1 MITTLYFAAAAP
13 VTKSAFAIKA
23 LRRLFIYLFILFGN
37 FHFRGKGGGD
47 RIRSSVPVEN
57 GKIALLIVNS
67 PDVIICQNKQCSCK
81 PFKK

>member
-37 FHFRGKGGGD
+37 FHFRGKGAAATELD
-47 RIRSSVPVEN
+47 RVFPLKTV
-57 GKIALLIVNS
+57 KLHY
-67 PDVIICQNKQCSCK
+67 
-81 PFKK
+81 